1 MYLRE
6 TRRRNRDGS
15 EVAYL
20 ALAHNERDP
29 DTGMPRARIIHNFGR
44 ADLVDR
50 DGLARLVK
58 SISRFLDPA
67 DAVAATVG
75 AGEVQVLDSRPM
87 GTAWVADRLWERLG
101 IARQIIEVAGRRR
114 GRGRRVDPAVV
125 ERVIFA
131 MVANRLSPTPLS
143 KLAGCLWVAQR
154 VFIPGLVEVDEDSC
168 YRAMD
173 VFLKMI
179 GELQEAV
186 FFAVANLLN
195 LEVDILFFDTSST
208 YWETD
213 SADDALIDDDS
224 DGDDSGDEVARA
236 VEGAWRT
243 YGHSKDHRP
252 DLPQVVIGMAVTRE
266 GIPVRVWTF
275 PGDTSDQTL
284 IRTVKDDLSDWQLN
298 RVIWALD
305 RGFTSAAN
313 RRYLQRGGGHYIMG
327 EKLRGESTEAAAAL
341 SRQGRYKVVAGNL
354 RVKEVR
360 VDDGAGRD
368 RFVICHN
375 PDTATRDAAVRD
387 QIVCRLEARIAGS
400 DTLSAR
406 KRAELAGQLKT
417 KAAFNRFLRTTP
429 SGLLR
434 VDRAAVR
441 AEANLDGKFLL
452 RTSDESLT
460 AADIAQ
466 GYKGLYEAERG
477 WRDLKSSIDLR
488 PVYHHREDRIRAHIQ
503 LQWLAL
509 LLLRVAETTVGDTW
523 RNIRDELERLHLV
536 TLATTDGHVAQRSEL
551 TAGHRSILRA
561 LRPTRTT
568 PIHRLHPRRRIA
580 TTPTGRVVTR
590 PPTPAAPKTPAQPPL
605 PGTSCAPILRKSGTS
620 AGRRRSSAACCD
632 QERCGRMTG

>member
-15 EVAYL
+15 EVSYL

-29 DTGMPRARIIHNFGR
+29 DSGMPKAQIIHNFGR

-50 DGLARLVK
+50 DGLARLIK

-67 DAVAATVG
+67 DALAATG
-75 AGEVQVLDSRPM
+75 SGEVQVLDSRPM
-87 GTAWVADRLWERLG
+87 GTAWVADRLWQRLG
-101 IARQIIEVAGRRR
+101 IGARIVEVAGRRR
-114 GRGRRVDPAVV
+114 GPGRRVDAAVV

-143 KLAGCLWVAQR
+143 KLAGCAWVANA
-154 VFIPGLVEVDEDSC
+154 VFIDGLAEVDEDSC

-173 VFLKMI
+173 VFLSML

-186 FFAVANLLN
+186 FFSVANLLN

-213 SADDALIDDDS
+213 STEDALLEQDTEQDTEPG
-224 DGDDSGDEVARA
+224 DGEGRL
-236 VEGAWRT
+236 VERAWRIH
-243 YGHSKDHRP
+243 GHSKDHRP
-252 DLPQVVIGMAVTRE
+252 DLPQVVIGMAVTRD

-275 PGDTSDQTL
+275 PGNTSDQVL
-284 IRTVKDDLSDWQLN
+284 IRTVKEDLSDWNLN

-327 EKLRGESTEAAAAL
+327 EKLRGDSKEAAAAL
-341 SRQGRYKVVAGNL
+341 SRQGRYHTVAGNL

-360 VDDGAGRD
+360 VDNGAARD

-375 PDTATRDAAVRD
+375 PNAAVRDAAVRE
-387 QIVCRLEARIAGS
+387 QIVARLTERIAGS
-400 DTLSAR
+400 DKLSAP
-406 KRAELAGQLKT
+406 KRTELVRQLRT
-417 KAAFNRFLRTTP
+417 KAAFARFLRTTP
-429 SGLLR
+429 AGLAR
-434 VDRAAVR
+434 VDRTAIRRDAHF
-441 AEANLDGKFLL
+441 DGKFLL

-460 AADIAQ
+460 ATDIAQ

-477 WRDLKSSIDLR
+477 WRDLKSTIDLR

-523 RNIRDELERLHLV
+523 RNIRNELERLHLV
-536 TLATTDGHVAQRSEL
+536 TLATSDGRVAQRSEL
-551 TAGHRSILRA
+551 TPRQRSVLRA
-561 LRPTRTT
+561 LELPE
-568 PIHRLHPRRRIA
+568 PPRFFDF
-580 TTPTGRVVTR
+580 
-590 PPTPAAPKTPAQPPL
+590 TPA
-605 PGTSCAPILRKSGTS
+605 
-620 AGRRRSSAACCD
+620 D
-632 QERCGRMTG
+632 Q

>member
-15 EVAYL
+15 QVAYL

-50 DGLARLVK
+50 DGLARLVR

-67 DAVAATVG
+67 DAVAA
-75 AGEVQVLDSRPM
+75 AASGEVQVVDARPM
-87 GTAWVADRLWERLG
+87 GTAWVADQLWQRLG
-101 IARQIIEVAGRRR
+101 IAKQIRAVAEARR
-114 GRGRRVDPAVV
+114 GRPGRRLDPGTV

-143 KLAGCLWVAQR
+143 KLAGCAWVANR
-154 VFIPGLVEVDEDSC
+154 VFIDGLAEVSDDAC

-173 VFLKMI
+173 VFLSAL

-186 FFAVANLLN
+186 FFSVANLLN
-195 LEVDILFFDTSST
+195 LEVDILFFDTTST
-208 YWETD
+208 YWQTG
-213 SADDALIDDDS
+213 SADDALLGDDDG
-224 DGDDSGDEVARA
+224 DGADEAAVA

-243 YGHSKDHRP
+243 CGHSKDHRP
-252 DLPQVVIGMAVTRE
+252 DLPQVVIGMAVTRR

-275 PGDTSDQTL
+275 PGDTADQVL
-284 IRTVKDDLSDWQLN
+284 IRTVKDDLSAWRLN

-327 EKLRGESTEAAAAL
+327 EKLRGDSAEAAAAL
-341 SRQGRYKVVAGNL
+341 SRQGRYRSVAHNL

-360 VDDGAGRD
+360 VDDGAARD

-375 PDTATRDAAVRD
+375 PEAAARDAAVRER
-387 QIVCRLEARIAGS
+387 IIACLEQRIAGS
-400 DTLSAR
+400 DALSAR

-429 SGLLR
+429 GGLLR
-434 VDRAAVR
+434 IDRAAVR
-441 AEANLDGKFLL
+441 RDANFDGKFLL

-460 AADIAQ
+460 AADIAE

-477 WRDLKSSIDLR
+477 WRDLKSTIDLR
-488 PVYHHREDRIRAHIQ
+488 PVYHHREDRIRAHVQ

-523 RNIRDELERLHLV
+523 RNIRDELERMHLV
-536 TLATTDGHVAQRSEL
+536 TLATNDGRVAQRSQL
-551 TAGHRSILRA
+551 TPRQRSILAA
-561 LRPTRTT
+561 LDLGEP
-568 PIHRLHPRRRIA
+568 PQFFDF
-580 TTPTGRVVTR
+580 TPTG
-590 PPTPAAPKTPAQPPL
+590 
-605 PGTSCAPILRKSGTS
+605 
-620 AGRRRSSAACCD
+620 
-632 QERCGRMTG
+632 E

>member
-20 ALAHNERDP
+20 ALAHNERDA
-29 DTGMPRARIIHNFGR
+29 DTGMPKARIIHNFGR

-87 GTAWVADRLWERLG
+87 GTAWVADRLWERL
-101 IARQIIEVAGRRR
+101 R

-125 ERVIFA
+125 ERVVFA

-143 KLAGCLWVAQR
+143 KLAGCSWVAER
-154 VFIPGLVEVDEDSC
+154 VFIPGLAEVSDDAC

-173 VFLKMI
+173 LFLTALA
-179 GELQEAV
+179 ELQEAV

-195 LEVDILFFDTSST
+195 LEVDILFFDTTST

-213 SADDALIDDDS
+213 SADDALIDDPTDNDS
-224 DGDDSGDEVARA
+224 DDAGRA

-252 DLPQVVIGMAVTRE
+252 DLPQIVIGMAVTRE

-275 PGDTSDQTL
+275 PGNTSDQVL

-313 RRYLQRGGGHYIMG
+313 RRYLQRGGGHYIVG
-327 EKLRGESTEAAAAL
+327 EKLRGDSTEAAAAL
-341 SRQGRYKVVAGNL
+341 SRQGRYHHVADNL

-360 VDDGAGRD
+360 IDDGTARD

-375 PDTATRDAAVRD
+375 PEAAARDATVRD
-387 QIVCRLEARIAGS
+387 QIVARLAQAITGT
-400 DTLSAR
+400 DTLSAP
-406 KRAELAGQLKT
+406 KRAELAGRLRT
-417 KAAFNRFLRTTP
+417 KAAFARFLRTTP
-429 SGLLR
+429 GGLLR

-441 AEANLDGKFLL
+441 ADTNFDGKFLL

-477 WRDLKSSIDLR
+477 WRDLKSTIDLR
-488 PVYHHREDRIRAHIQ
+488 PVYHHREDRIRAHVQ

-509 LLLRVAETTVGDTW
+509 LLLRVAETSIGDTW
-523 RNIRDELERLHLV
+523 RNIRNELERMHLV

-551 TAGHRSILRA
+551 TPGHRSILRA
-561 LRPTRTT
+561 LDLPE
-568 PIHRLHPRRRIA
+568 PPRFYDF
-580 TTPTGRVVTR
+580 TPT
-590 PPTPAAPKTPAQPPL
+590 A
-605 PGTSCAPILRKSGTS
+605 
-620 AGRRRSSAACCD
+620 D
-632 QERCGRMTG
+632 